1 MPEFS
6 VTHVAVLALVFA
18 VGALVGW
25 ILRSDRSA
33 REKIAVNAGWQ
44 EQLETQHA
52 EYRRLEE
59 QNRKLMQ
66 RLAEFQASHRDSQ
79 QRSKELT
86 ATLKVAIERRD
97 ELNRRIKDVRT
108 DLQNAIE
115 ERKRLQAELEER
127 KSREDTA
134 QRSLRD
140 KDSKIFKLSR
150 ELTSWH
156 GRLPP
161 LVDKFR
167 QRDLEAGQLRS
178 KLGEAEERIAE
189 LEAEVAAHNTRIE
202 PVQPGSLTD
211 GLNAC
216 NEQFETALQ
225 REPPDLR
232 GRLGDHERAAGNV
245 ADIGAGGNGAG
256 YGEHHAAR
264 PVAPVIMDTRDGA
277 TMHSGPRDDLQRIK
291 GVGPAIERT
300 LNELGIFRF
309 DQVADISEYEI
320 DRIAERLR
328 GFRSR
333 IYREDWIGQARAL
346 RYRG

>member
-1 MPEFS
+1 MPEFTVS
-6 VTHVAVLALVFA
+6 HIAVLALVFA
-18 VGALVGW
+18 VGALFGW

-44 EQLETQHA
+44 EQLEMQHA
-52 EYRRLEE
+52 GFRRLEE
-59 QNRKLMQ
+59 QNRRLLQ
-66 RLAEFQASHRDSQ
+66 RLGEFQASHRDSQ
-79 QRSKELT
+79 QRAKELT
-86 ATLKVAIERRD
+86 ATLKRAVERRD

-108 DLQNAIE
+108 DMQNAIE
-115 ERKRLQAELEER
+115 ERDRLQAELEER
-127 KSREDTA
+127 RSRDDTA

-150 ELTSWH
+150 ELTSWQ

-167 QRDLEAGQLRS
+167 QRDLEAQQLRS
-178 KLGEAEERIAE
+178 QLEEAEERIAE
-189 LEAEVAAHNTRIE
+189 LEAQVAAHNARIE
-202 PVQPGSLTD
+202 PLEPGALTG

-216 NEQFETALQ
+216 NEQYEATLQ
-225 REPPDLR
+225 RVPVDFP
-232 GRLGDHERAAGNV
+232 GRLEEGKHIAEGL
-245 ADIGAGGNGAG
+245 ADNGAG
-256 YGEHHAAR
+256 RNGAANGEPPGPRSLAPTLEHAYAGEAY
-264 PVAPVIMDTRDGA
+264 PG
-277 TMHSGPRDDLQRIK
+277 SRDDLQRIK

-300 LNELGIFRF
+300 LNDFGIYRF
-309 DQVADISEYEI
+309 DQVAQISEYDI

-346 RYRG
+346 CWRD

>member
-6 VTHVAVLALVFA
+6 VTHIAIVALGFV
-18 VGALVGW
+18 VGALLGW
-25 ILRSDRSA
+25 IMRSDRSA

-44 EQLETQHA
+44 EQLEGQHA

-66 RLAEFQASHRDSQ
+66 RLAEFQASNRDSR
-79 QRSKELT
+79 QRAKELT
-86 ATLKVAIERRD
+86 ATLKLTVDRRD

-115 ERKRLQAELEER
+115 ERKRLHAELEER
-127 KSREDTA
+127 RSREDTA

-140 KDSKIFKLSR
+140 KDAKIFKLSR

-167 QRDLEAGQLRS
+167 QRDLEAQELRS
-178 KLGEAEERIAE
+178 QLEEAQERIAE
-189 LEAEVAAHNTRIE
+189 LEARVAAYNTRVE
-202 PVQPGSLTD
+202 PLEPGVLTG
-211 GLNAC
+211 GLKAC
-216 NEQFETALQ
+216 NEQYETALQ
-225 REPPDLR
+225 REPADFQ
-232 GRLGDHERAAGNV
+232 GRLEARIRQRLAGNSGDDRLGPNSAANRERPPAAV
-245 ADIGAGGNGAG
+245 LEDADGTVDG
-256 YGEHHAAR
+256 R
-264 PVAPVIMDTRDGA
+264 PAL
-277 TMHSGPRDDLQRIK
+277 RDDLQRIK

-300 LNELGIFRF
+300 LNDFGIFRF
-309 DQVADISEYEI
+309 DQIAQISDYDV
-320 DRIAERLR
+320 DRIAKRLR

-333 IYREDWIGQARAL
+333 IYREDWIGQARGL
-346 RYRG
+346 CSRD

>member
-6 VTHVAVLALVFA
+6 VTHIAIVAVVFA
-18 VGALVGW
+18 VGALLGW
-25 ILRSDRSA
+25 IMRSDRSA

-44 EQLETQHA
+44 EQLEVQHA

-66 RLAEFQASHRDSQ
+66 RLAEFQASNRDSQ
-79 QRSKELT
+79 QRARELT
-86 ATLKVAIERRD
+86 ATLKLAVDRRD

-115 ERKRLQAELEER
+115 ERKRLHAEVEEHR
-127 KSREDTA
+127 SREDTA

-140 KDSKIFKLSR
+140 KDTKIFKLSR
-150 ELTSWH
+150 ELTSWQ

-167 QRDLEAGQLRS
+167 QRDLEAQQLRS
-178 KLGEAEERIAE
+178 QLEEAEERIAE
-189 LEAEVAAHNTRIE
+189 LEARVAGYNTRVEPIE
-202 PVQPGSLTD
+202 SGALTG

-216 NEQFETALQ
+216 NEQYETALQ
-225 REPPDLR
+225 REPADFQ
-232 GRLGDHERAAGNV
+232 GRLEARVRERLAGNS
-245 ADIGAGGNGAG
+245 ADDRVGPNNAANGGRP
-256 YGEHHAAR
+256 AA
-264 PVAPVIMDTRDGA
+264 PLLDDADDTADGRSA
-277 TMHSGPRDDLQRIK
+277 LRDDLQRIK

-300 LNELGIFRF
+300 LNDFGIFTF
-309 DQVADISEYEI
+309 GQIAEISEYDI

-333 IYREDWIGQARAL
+333 IYREDWVGQARVL
-346 RYRG
+346 SRD

>member
-6 VTHVAVLALVFA
+6 VTHIAVLALVFA
-18 VGALVGW
+18 VGALFGW

-44 EQLETQHA
+44 EQLETRHA
-52 EYRRLEE
+52 EHRRLEE

-66 RLAEFQASHRDSQ
+66 RLSEFQASHRDSQ
-79 QRSKELT
+79 QRAKELT
-86 ATLKVAIERRD
+86 ATLKLAIERRD

-108 DLQNAIE
+108 DLQNSIE
-115 ERKRLQAELEER
+115 ERGRLRTELDER
-127 KSREDTA
+127 KLREDTA

-150 ELTSWH
+150 ELTSWQ

-167 QRDLEAGQLRS
+167 QRDLEVRQLRS
-178 KLGEAEERIAE
+178 QLGEAEERIAE
-189 LEAEVAAHNTRIE
+189 LEATLASRNTRVE
-202 PVQPGSLTD
+202 PLQTGSLTA

-216 NEQFETALQ
+216 NEQFEATLQ
-225 REPPDLR
+225 RDPGD
-232 GRLGDHERAAGNV
+232 GRSRPHDRENGGNV

-256 YGEHHAAR
+256 YPQPQTATPAS
-264 PVAPVIMDTRDGA
+264 PVIMGA
-277 TMHSGPRDDLQRIK
+277 REDAVDYSGRRDDLQRIK

-309 DQVADISEYEI
+309 DQVASISEYDIE
-320 DRIAERLR
+320 RIAERLR

-333 IYREDWIGQARAL
+333 IYREDWIGQARVL
-346 RYRG
+346 RYRD